1 MAKTKNTKVPHVVEG
16 VYAKVTCPV
25 TGKETMI
32 KIGQYD
38 FSHSDSPCDLCGSH
52 GHIGF
57 DYVCPECGQNHEYEI
72 RSW

>member
-1 MAKTKNTKVPHVVEG
+1 MAKTKNTPHTVEG

-25 TGKETMI
+25 TGKEVMV

-38 FSHSDSPCDLCGSH
+38 FSHSDQPCEMCGSH

-57 DYVCPECGQNHEYEI
+57 DYTCPECGQRHEYEI
-72 RSW
+72 SSW